1 MKKADCEKW
10 RAKPYINPLTNRTI
24 LVEGTVYKKLEKE
37 CKQYTKTSQSKASIK
52 NASIKSI
59 KNVPIQLI
67 KNASIKMVSV
77 NKSVHNA
84 STKPIKPIKSTK
96 SKNESKKHCDAWRND
111 KTINPLTNRKISVHG
126 TVYKKLEKECDASK
140 SNKMPKKQDKKTLN
154 IQHCDEWKR
163 DKTRNPITKRKLSPK
178 NGVYSQ
184 LEKICQGSPQ
194 IKSATKIYSPKIKTV
209 TKSAIKS
216 VTKSPK
222 QINKEQANQALINA
236 IKKNIEPI
244 LHRGENIE
252 SRIKFA
258 AIMRTYFKTI
268 LPCLHQ
274 KKDGKL
280 YIKSTDDSKHIIFD
294 KQIGSVSK
302 YGMAYMNM
310 GKGFSKMLQ
319 FSCKIMPVN
328 YNNNNEIVILKKMSN
343 LAETRKCPNM
353 PITYNTLMCTYGCFK
368 LKECPELI
376 KDIPYHI
383 VINELAH
390 ADIQTWMKQQHSYEV
405 FESVIVQLV
414 FAIYA
419 FHGMGYVHNDCHL
432 GNFLVHKIKPGGC
445 WRYKIN
451 GNDVYVPNHG
461 IQLVMWDPGH
471 AEQMLSIDYKDP
483 GWFIR
488 DYNRPLYL
496 LSIIT
501 EADMYINMNVKP
513 PPDTVLQSL
522 ITPLASITKN
532 TLTYALEIDM
542 MDAILNHLTSV
553 RIKGGVVVNDKPPT
567 HLLNIKPYTLF

>member
-1 MKKADCEKW
+1 MKKADCDKW
-10 RAKPYINPLTNRTI
+10 RANPSINPLTNRTI
-24 LVEGTVYKKLEKE
+24 SVEGTVYKKLENE
-37 CKQYTKTSQSKASIK
+37 CKQYTKTSQSKSYVMNASIK
-52 NASIKSI
+52 NASINKS
-59 KNVPIQLI
+59 V
-67 KNASIKMVSV
+67 KNASIK
-77 NKSVHNA
+77 
-84 STKPIKPIKSTK
+84 PIKQVKPIKST
-96 SKNESKKHCDAWRND
+96 NESKKHCDAWRND
-111 KTINPLTNRKISVHG
+111 KTINPLTNRKISLHG

-140 SNKMPKKQDKKTLN
+140 SNKMPKKQEAIIVPKQKKDKKTLN

-184 LEKICQGSPQ
+184 LEKICQGSPK
-194 IKSATKIYSPKIKTV
+194 IKSATKIKTV
-209 TKSAIKS
+209 SRSAIKS
-216 VTKSPK
+216 ATRSATKDKK
-222 QINKEQANQALINA
+222 QINKEQANQALIKA

-280 YIKSTDDSKHIIFD
+280 YIKSKDDSKHIIFD

-319 FSCKIMPVN
+319 FSCKIMPAS
-328 YNNNNEIVILKKMSN
+328 YNNNNEIGLLKKMSN

-376 KDIPYHI
+376 EDGPYHI

-419 FHGMGYVHNDCHL
+419 FHGMGYVHDDCHL

-451 GNDVYVPNHG
+451 GNDVYIPNHG

-471 AEQMLSIDYKDP
+471 AMQMFSIDYKDP
-483 GWFIR
+483 GWFIH

-501 EADMYINMNVKP
+501 ESDMYINMNVKP

-542 MDAILNHLTSV
+542 MDAILNHLKSV
-553 RIKGGVVVNDKPPT
+553 QIKDGVVVNDKPTT
-567 HLLNIKPYTLF
+567 HLLNVKPYTLF